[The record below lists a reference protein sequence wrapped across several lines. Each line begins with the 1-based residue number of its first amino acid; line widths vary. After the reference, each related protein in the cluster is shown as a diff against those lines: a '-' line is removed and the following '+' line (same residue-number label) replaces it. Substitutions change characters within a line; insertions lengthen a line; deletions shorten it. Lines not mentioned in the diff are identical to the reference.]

1 MCRRGGMLRPFP
13 RWAGRT
19 HEITL
24 YPVRQTKR
32 NSLAFQKIF
41 HHHIVFHNAC
51 TNELCEFML
60 ADRGVLSIY
69 CRATVLLQRV
79 FLLLHS
85 SCAAS
90 AYLMYLRPH
99 AQQ

>member
-1 MCRRGGMLRPFP
+1 MGAHLFCVLEMCRRGGMLRPFP

-19 HEITL
+19 HEITH

-32 NSLAFQKIF
+32 NSLAFQKTISSSLS
-41 HHHIVFHNAC
+41 FHNAC
-51 TNELCEFML
+51 SNELCEFMS

-79 FLLLHS
+79 F
-85 SCAAS
+85 CCCTQAAWQV
-90 AYLMYLRPH
+90 H
-99 AQQ
+99 T